1 MTLGAFIRGVAFA
14 LLALGAQ
21 AACAAISCTISSSGV
36 TMAYPANTSPVIAQT
51 SFTVTCARNL
61 AGDPTSVSYTVAADN
76 GLNPNGQ
83 NNRAFSGTNSLR
95 YDVYRD
101 GACSSTWKGNQTI
114 ADSITTLSGFTPV
127 SKTTTFWGCVVT
139 SQSPPA
145 GTYIDTVTMTLT
157 YGTSTATNTFPVSIA
172 TPATCSITTAP
183 GPVAF
188 GTYVALGAAVNASA
202 SFAVTCTNYLP
213 YTMALDAGSG
223 VIVGLRYTLALDAT
237 TSTGTGAAQMHSIS
251 GNLAAGQA
259 GTCSAATC
267 SGSQTRTLTITY

>member
-1 MTLGAFIRGVAFA
+1 MSARGFLRYLAFA

-21 AACAAISCTISSSGV
+21 AACAAVSCTISSPGI
-36 TMAYPANTSPVIAQT
+36 TLAYPANTSPVIAQT

-61 AGDPTSVSYTVAADN
+61 ASDPTSVSYTVSADN
-76 GLNPNGQ
+76 GLNPNGT
-83 NNRAFSGTNSLR
+83 NNRAFSGTNALK

-101 GACSSTWKGNQTI
+101 SACSSTWKGPQNI

-127 SKTTTFWGCVVT
+127 SKTTSFWGCVVT
-139 SQSPPA
+139 AQSPPA
-145 GTYIDTVTMTLT
+145 GTYSDTVTMTLT
-157 YGTSTATNTFPVSIA
+157 YGTSTSVNTFPVSIA

-202 SFAVTCTNYLP
+202 NFAVTCTNYLP
-213 YTMALDAGSG
+213 YTMALDAASG

-237 TSTGTGAAQMHSIS
+237 NSTGTGAAQTHSIN

-259 GTCSAATC
+259 GTCAAATC

>member
-1 MTLGAFIRGVAFA
+1 MNAGSLLRCLGLALFA
-14 LLALGAQ
+14 LAAQ
-21 AACAAISCTISSSGV
+21 AACAAISCTISSPGV
-36 TMAYPANTSPVIAQT
+36 TMAYPANTAPVSTQT

-61 AGDPTSVSYTVAADN
+61 ASDPTSISYTVAADN
-76 GLNPNGQ
+76 GLNPNGT
-83 NNRAFSGTNSLR
+83 NNRAFSGANALK

-101 GACSSTWKGNQTI
+101 AACSSTWKGPQTI

-127 SKTTTFWGCVVT
+127 SKTTAFWGCVVT
-139 SQSPPA
+139 AQSPSA
-145 GTYIDTVTMTLT
+145 GTYTDTVTMTLT
-157 YGTSTATNTFPVSIA
+157 YGTSTAVNTFPVSIA
-172 TPATCSITTAP
+172 TPATCSVTTAP

-188 GTYVALGAAVNASA
+188 GTYVALGSAVNASA

-213 YTMALDAGSG
+213 YTMSLDAGSG
-223 VIVGLRYTLALDAT
+223 VIVGLRYTLALDAAS
-237 TSTGTGAAQMHSIS
+237 STGTGAAQTHSIT